1 MSFFHKNEVKINLV
15 NQQFNSKKCKSLC
28 WGIFSQFIL
37 LMVGSRNSESTT
49 WWCTYEKHINY
60 SISCI
65 QLKEIAISSVFPSS
79 AVSVRRM
86 SCWLV
91 IPHNVSVNAWFMKI
105 CSWSLMYSAG
115 CIPATLCLVYID
127 LQPALS
133 INWSVKFT
141 NLNFVIKSH
150 WCNWYALNITK
161 HYIN

>member
-105 CSWSLMYSAG
+105 CSWSLMYSDTAMTSMKVIFHLG
-115 CIPATLCLVYID
+115 NIIQLICWLHICHTLFGVYMPTTCL
-127 LQPALS
+127 
-133 INWSVKFT
+133 
-141 NLNFVIKSH
+141 
-150 WCNWYALNITK
+150 K
-161 HYIN
+161 HKLVS

>member
-65 QLKEIAISSVFPSS
+65 QLKEIAISSVFPSPKNVLLTS
-79 AVSVRRM
+79 DTPQCQYKCMIHENLFLKLDVFGHSYDKYESHISFGKYHSTYLLVAYLPHSV
-86 SCWLV
+86 W
-91 IPHNVSVNAWFMKI
+91 
-105 CSWSLMYSAG
+105 
-115 CIPATLCLVYID
+115 CIYAY
-127 LQPALS
+127 
-133 INWSVKFT
+133 
-141 NLNFVIKSH
+141 NLP
-150 WCNWYALNITK
+150 
-161 HYIN
+161 

>member
-65 QLKEIAISSVFPSS
+65 RLKEIAISSVFPSS

-105 CSWSLMYSAG
+105 CSWSLMYSDTAMTSMKVIFHLG
-115 CIPATLCLVYID
+115 NIIQLICWLHTCHTLFGVYMPTTCL
-127 LQPALS
+127 
-133 INWSVKFT
+133 
-141 NLNFVIKSH
+141 
-150 WCNWYALNITK
+150 K
-161 HYIN
+161 HKLVS

>member
-105 CSWSLMYSAG
+105 CSWSLMYSDTAMTSMKVIFHLG
-115 CIPATLCLVYID
+115 NIIQLICWLHTCHTLFGVYIPTTC
-127 LQPALS
+127 L
-133 INWSVKFT
+133 
-141 NLNFVIKSH
+141 
-150 WCNWYALNITK
+150 K
-161 HYIN
+161 HKLVS

>member
-37 LMVGSRNSESTT
+37 LMVESRNSESTT
-49 WWCTYEKHINY
+49 WWCTYEKHIKY

-105 CSWSLMYSAG
+105 CSWSLMYSDTAMTSMKVIFHLG
-115 CIPATLCLVYID
+115 NIIQLICWLHTYHTLFGVYIPTTC
-127 LQPALS
+127 L
-133 INWSVKFT
+133 
-141 NLNFVIKSH
+141 
-150 WCNWYALNITK
+150 K
-161 HYIN
+161 HKLVS